1 MYRCTVPPA
10 PSSGPLETGS
20 VRPAAGLRGLPLAG
34 RGVAVEIAIGLSFG
48 EPPVQDVLDVLH
60 DEVDGHCRDTRAGSA
75 AARPATTRRYPRGTR
90 FPPRGI
96 HLPPSLS
103 RQTSARWGW
112 AW

>member
-20 VRPAAGLRGLPLAG
+20 VRPAAGPRGLPLAG

-60 DEVDGHCRDTRAGSA
+60 DEVDGHCGAEKGRVSGAHGGGGGAAGLFGWRAH
-75 AARPATTRRYPRGTR
+75 RNRR
-90 FPPRGI
+90 
-96 HLPPSLS
+96 
-103 RQTSARWGW
+103 
-112 AW
+112 